1 MYVYNFLFVPG
12 ARFKYHKMTTSE
24 SRAVSPRS
32 LGQFIHS
39 VLFIF
44 TTRYLTSEP
53 ASFFSREAC
62 DTCEKPAEVS
72 AIAFFDDVGRRGG
85 WRKEGK
91 GVRARSVHDLY
102 PSYRGRALFLGSKR
116 GVVVARYTF
125 HGPIRSY
132 VLRNAESG
140 FIECSWKLQLHI
152 YIPISFPLVLRQ
164 RLPTLE
170 TLSLLTAFS
179 QCLRYYM
186 LALLWEVSKSS
197 GIRHGRAGADRE

>member
-152 YIPISFPLVLRQ
+152 YTNLIPSCVASAATHARNTVFVDSVQPM
-164 RLPTLE
+164 
-170 TLSLLTAFS
+170 F
-179 QCLRYYM
+179 
-186 LALLWEVSKSS
+186 ALLY
-197 GIRHGRAGADRE
+197 AGVVMGSVKEQRD